1 MNRKWQ
7 LNLVISFLFIS
18 GCNTHSIKDIP
29 QYVPPSA
36 KEKASV
42 RLVLNTSLGG
52 AYFINFDKSCS
63 KSSSTR
69 LGAIV
74 AREESLSIGMPGVE
88 LLDDLNDP
96 NYSYKEIAVG
106 VDTVLNGYAAYGLSF
121 RGGAGMAFI
130 GYRRTR
136 SCKVP
141 FNLLPEGGKNYQLEL
156 VTDYQNDQCYLYQ
169 YELNQIE
176 GQVIKKLLKTSH
188 DASGS
193 EDCVLKE
200 KDESGE
206 DKSKFDKAY

>member
-1 MNRKWQ
+1 MNRNWQ
-7 LNLVISFLFIS
+7 LCLVVSFLLIS

-29 QYVPPSA
+29 QYAPPMA
-36 KEKASV
+36 KEKANV

-52 AYFINFDKSCS
+52 ASFINFDKSCS

-69 LGAIV
+69 LGTVV
-74 AREESLSIGMPGVE
+74 AREENLGIGMLGID

-96 NYSYKEIAVG
+96 NYSYKEMVVG
-106 VDTVLNGYAAYGLSF
+106 VDTIMNGYAAYDLSF
-121 RGGAGMAFI
+121 IGGAGMAFI
-130 GYRRTR
+130 GYRRAR

-141 FNLLPEGGKNYQLEL
+141 FNLFPKDGKNYQIEF
-156 VTDYQNDQCYLYQ
+156 VTDYEKDQCYLYQ

-176 GQVIKKLLKTSH
+176 GKVIKKLLKISH
-188 DASGS
+188 EASGS
-193 EDCVLKE
+193 ENCVLKE